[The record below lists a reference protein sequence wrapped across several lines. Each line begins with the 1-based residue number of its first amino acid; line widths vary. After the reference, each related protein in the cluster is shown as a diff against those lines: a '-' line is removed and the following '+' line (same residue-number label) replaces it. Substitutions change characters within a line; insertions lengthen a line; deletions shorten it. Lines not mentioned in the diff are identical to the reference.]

1 MVTAVFNFAFFF
13 LSLMQ
18 TQIEPKTGPLSGGI
32 LLTIM
37 GSNLG
42 IKAED
47 VKNITVADK
56 ECVFKE
62 EFYSVSTR

>member
-1 MVTAVFNFAFFF
+1 
-13 LSLMQ
+13 MQ
-18 TQIEPKTGPLSGGI
+18 TQIEPKTGPLNGGI

-42 IKAED
+42 ITAED
-47 VKNITVADK
+47 VKNITVADE

-62 EFYSVSTR
+62 EF